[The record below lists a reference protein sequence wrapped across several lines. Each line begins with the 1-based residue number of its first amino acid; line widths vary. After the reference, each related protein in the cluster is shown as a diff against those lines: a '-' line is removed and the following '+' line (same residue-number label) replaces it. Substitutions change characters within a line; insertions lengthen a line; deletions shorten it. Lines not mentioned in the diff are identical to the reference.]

1 MNWDKWADSAGTVS
15 RSFYDEMDLI
25 QQRLHTYL
33 FMEIT
38 TLGCWNIWLGNGK
51 VFNNERPLINNRKR
65 KLKEDMS
72 LVIHRAKQNK
82 SQVIQD

>member
-25 QQRLHTYL
+25 QQRLHKYL

-51 VFNNERPLINNRKR
+51 VFNNRG
-65 KLKEDMS
+65 
-72 LVIHRAKQNK
+72 H
-82 SQVIQD
+82 